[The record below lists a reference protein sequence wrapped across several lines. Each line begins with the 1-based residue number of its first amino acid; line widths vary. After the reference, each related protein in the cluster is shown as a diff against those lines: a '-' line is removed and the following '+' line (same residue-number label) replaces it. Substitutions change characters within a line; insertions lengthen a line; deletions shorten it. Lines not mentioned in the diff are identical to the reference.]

1 MTSPRYTIEVWPH
14 GWTLSGDLGGIPL
27 TALHESRR
35 LFPKASVLDPGIAH
49 HLKHVADSRIVVALG
64 IPKELDRWRA
74 QLAASLSQQPA
85 LTRWWHGFDVGRS
98 SAAIFSSFSGLHQS
112 QAREFSGG
120 AVPQDASDFGR
131 CRSLLDLFPEWLAN
145 LDRVAIAYPS
155 TPWPSLV
162 GRWQDLTAA
171 HGSAD
176 FQPLL
181 DSLIH

>member
-35 LFPKASVLDPGIAH
+35 LFPKSSLMDPGIAH
-49 HLKHVADSRIVVALG
+49 HLKHVADSRIVVAIG

-74 QLAASLSQQPA
+74 EITTSLSQQPA
-85 LTRWWHGFDVGRS
+85 LTRWWHGLDVGRS

-145 LDRVAIAYPS
+145 LDCVAIAYPS

-162 GRWQDLTAA
+162 DRWQDLTAA